1 MGMLLRLEFERNRD
15 SFRLSDG
22 LLRCVRDWCR
32 ACAILNSDCGA
43 SVMESGRGVGPGDG
57 VVEFPLAKGLF
68 RTRDGPFGAGALMVG
83 VAGAS
88 SLLFRVDVAHY
99 AGNAEDA
106 VWEGT
111 SAETK
116 KSQTIRNYVQ

>member
-1 MGMLLRLEFERNRD
+1 
-15 SFRLSDG
+15 
-22 LLRCVRDWCR
+22 
-32 ACAILNSDCGA
+32 
-43 SVMESGRGVGPGDG
+43 MESGRGVGPGDG

-68 RTRDGPFGAGALMVG
+68 RTRDGPFGALMVG